1 MGLVIYFRNLKSRT
15 QIIGLK
21 NNYILV
27 TMHLQLVQDKLVSE
41 HLSSQRVSN
50 PKIALMFVKC
60 KKFFLNLDLAH
71 SQLFKLF

>member
-1 MGLVIYFRNLKSRT
+1 
-15 QIIGLK
+15 
-21 NNYILV
+21 
-27 TMHLQLVQDKLVSE
+27 MHLQLVQDKLVSE